1 MFDHSFDELLKQ
13 RPELQE
19 KYGAFLEAVN
29 ENGRIPHAVLAACQ
43 SRVRQVH
50 GLEVDNQLK
59 PSSEAERLALVVAE
73 KMPFHHHDLRDD
85 EVRDVKEAFGDGG
98 CVALLTAIA
107 FFDAACRLEL
117 TFKGVI

>member
-1 MFDHSFDELLKQ
+1 MTDEFDAGLYLKRARTLETAFGNRAFHKIATQAYGILMFDHSFDELLKQ

-50 GLEVDNQLK
+50 GLEADNEQK
-59 PSSEAERLALVVAE
+59 PSSEAERFALVVAE
-73 KMPFHHHDLRDD
+73 KMPSPRFER
-85 EVRDVKEAFGDGG
+85 
-98 CVALLTAIA
+98 
-107 FFDAACRLEL
+107 
-117 TFKGVI
+117 